1 MGPGAQGDRC
11 RVLVSRKGSAVLAG
25 RKLVFTGEALAVKGC
40 EVRRG
45 LIRAA
50 GNYVNVFGFL
60 RNLLGVMI
68 GGRMAEG
75 TPT

>member
-1 MGPGAQGDRC
+1 MYITFIYIKIQG
-11 RVLVSRKGSAVLAG
+11 
-25 RKLVFTGEALAVKGC
+25 

-60 RNLLGVMI
+60 RNLLGAVLD
-68 GGRMAEG
+68 GRKAEG
-75 TPT
+75 IPT